1 MGRCGLPSSIC
12 WSSACYFVLNYRA
25 HPWMV
30 RGSPTPAPWRCPGSP
45 SKGGSGT
52 DHPSRPL
59 PRPPPTEP
67 AADFPPVLGVGSL
80 LLGSHS
86 TQVGFHDRVSPC
98 AGASGREGG
107 RAASCPRMQGSPVAP
122 WGGPSGNRVRGWQAA
137 LGVSC
142 LVLSCWQ
149 DDLLSLTGTRRGETV
164 KSPCLPCLCPRAGV
178 LGRRRVVMEPL
189 HCSGEGWAQVH
200 LSEG

>member
-1 MGRCGLPSSIC
+1 MSTWWAGVGCLRLSAGRLPVISFLITEPILGWSEAPLHQPLGAALGAPPRAVLAPIIPPGL
-12 WSSACYFVLNYRA
+12 
-25 HPWMV
+25 
-30 RGSPTPAPWRCPGSP
+30 SPP
-45 SKGGSGT
+45 
-52 DHPSRPL
+52 
-59 PRPPPTEP
+59 PPPTEP

-149 DDLLSLTGTRRGETV
+149 DDLLSLTGTR
-164 KSPCLPCLCPRAGV
+164 
-178 LGRRRVVMEPL
+178 
-189 HCSGEGWAQVH
+189 
-200 LSEG
+200 